1 MFSDISNFNNIFDYL
16 PILNGAITADIIII
30 LGLYYT
36 NLYKSKFLKKWYEQ
50 YRLSAV
56 IADVLILV
64 IGMIIVRSFYNKIFD
79 KFNIFYFI
87 ILISIVQITH
97 DILFYILFSTIPRG
111 LNNMLDLFKDYAKEV
126 SYGAIIGDN
135 AMIIISVL
143 LASLFKNLNL
153 NQNIILMIIQVYLIP
168 YIIYIN

>member
-1 MFSDISNFNNIFDYL
+1 MFGDISNFNNLFDYL

-97 DILFYILFSTIPRG
+97 DILFYILFSSVPRG
-111 LNNMLDLFKDYAKEV
+111 INNMLDLFKDYAKEV

-153 NQNIILMIIQVYLIP
+153 NQNIILMIIQIYLIP